1 MSAKALCRSQDKA
14 EILSRLGRL
23 QPDAPRL
30 WGKMTAAQMIC
41 HLNDSF
47 RSVMGERATKIPR
60 FSLWRLTKCAALNMP
75 MQWPHG
81 VKTRPELEQGL
92 GGTPPAEFD
101 ADRRELFATI
111 ERFLQQPRP
120 FEFRP
125 HPMFGAMSEKE
136 WMRWAYLHCDHHL
149 RQFGE

>member
-1 MSAKALCRSQDKA
+1 MSAKALHDPRIKA
-14 EILSRLGRL
+14 EIVSRLRHL
-23 QPDAPRL
+23 PQDAARR

-47 RSVMGERATKIPR
+47 RSVMGHRPTEIPR
-60 FSLWRLTKCAALNMP
+60 FSAWRLTKCAALYMP

-81 VKTRPELEQGL
+81 VKTRPELEQGV
-92 GGTPPAEFD
+92 GGTPPAEFE
-101 ADRRELFATI
+101 ADRHELLQTI
-111 ERFLQQPRP
+111 EEFLQQPRA

-125 HPMFGAMSEKE
+125 HPMFGQMSEKD

-149 RQFGE
+149 RQFGL